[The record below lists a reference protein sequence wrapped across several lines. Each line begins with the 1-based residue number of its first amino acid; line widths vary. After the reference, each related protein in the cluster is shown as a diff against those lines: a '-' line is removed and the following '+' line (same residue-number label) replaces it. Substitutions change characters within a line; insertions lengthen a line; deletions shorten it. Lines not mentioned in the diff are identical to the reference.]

1 MSPRSILAEA
11 AKALRRNKMRSALTI
26 LGITIGIG
34 AVICVVAIGTAGSEQ
49 LQNQLDQLGDNLVWV
64 EAGGLSVNGVRTG
77 SFGTKSLV
85 LADAEAIAKEIKL
98 IKSVS
103 PQVDG
108 SVQVVYGNHNWYT
121 RYTGESPE
129 YLQIKKWE
137 LSEGTNL
144 TQEDVERAA
153 NVCILGS
160 TVKDQLFPD
169 EDPIGKDIKVKTLPC
184 KVVGVLRAKGFSAT
198 GQDQDD
204 FILIPYT
211 MAQKKIAGITW
222 LRDIM
227 CSAVSAEA
235 IAPARAQIQG
245 LLRERHKIRTG
256 DPDDFNIRSPED
268 VIQAR
273 LDASRTMSLLLICIA
288 SVSLLVGGIGIMNV
302 MLVSVTERTREIGVR
317 MAVGA
322 TEQQVQVQFL
332 GESVILSLFGGFVG
346 VLFGVAGSALI
357 GRMLAW
363 PMSISIEGVVIA
375 ALFSVGVGVF
385 FGYYPAR
392 QAARLDPIT
401 ALRFE

>member
-11 AKALRRNKMRSALTI
+11 AKALRRNKLRSALTI

-49 LQNQLDQLGDNLVWV
+49 LQDQLNQLGDNLVWV
-64 EAGGLSVNGVRTG
+64 EAGGMSVNGVRTG
-77 SFGTKSLV
+77 SLATKSLV
-85 LADAEAIAKEIKL
+85 LADAEAITKEIKL

-108 SVQVVYGNHNWYT
+108 SVRVVYGNHNWFT
-121 RYTGESPE
+121 RYAGESPE
-129 YLQIKKWE
+129 YLQIKRWDI
-137 LSEGTNL
+137 SEGTNL
-144 TQEDVERAA
+144 TQDDVERAA
-153 NVCILGS
+153 NVCILGN

-169 EDPIGKDIKVKTLPC
+169 EDPLGKDIKVKTLPC
-184 KVVGVLRAKGFSAT
+184 KVVGVLRPKGFSAT

-211 MAQKKIAGITW
+211 MAQKKIAGIAW

-227 CSAVSAEA
+227 CSAVSPEA
-235 IAPARAQIQG
+235 IAPARAEIMG
-245 LLRERHKIRTG
+245 MLRERHKIRTG

-268 VIQAR
+268 IIQAR
-273 LDASRTMSLLLICIA
+273 LEASRTMSLLLICIA

-332 GESVILSLFGGFVG
+332 GESVILSLFGGGMG
-346 VLFGVAGSALI
+346 VLLGVGGSSIL
-357 GRMLAW
+357 GRMLQW
-363 PMSISIEGVVIA
+363 PMSISLQGVFVA
-375 ALFSVGVGVF
+375 ALFSIAVGVF